1 MRYAAAFLAL
11 ALLAGC
17 AQRPAPA
24 PPSLQAKAMVPTV
37 FVIRHMEKAPGD
49 DPVLSAV
56 GEANARRLAE
66 VLRDKDIAAIFV
78 TATKRSRL
86 TAEPL
91 AALTG
96 ARLETYDPK
105 DNGALVARVA
115 AIPGSV
121 LVVGHSNTVPGL
133 VAAFGGAAPA
143 PMDESDYGRLF
154 AIRRSDGTTVES
166 RP

>member
-11 ALLAGC
+11 ALVAGC
-17 AQRPAPA
+17 APRPAPV
-24 PPSLQAKAMVPTV
+24 PHSLQAKAMVPTIY
-37 FVIRHMEKAPGD
+37 VIRHMEKAPGD
-49 DPVLSAV
+49 DPVLSSA
-56 GEANARRLAE
+56 GEANAKRLAAA
-66 VLRDKDIAAIFV
+66 LKDKDIDAIFV
-78 TATKRSRL
+78 TDTRRSRM
-86 TAEPL
+86 TAAPL
-91 AALTG
+91 AAALG
-96 ARLETYDPK
+96 LQPQVYDPK
-105 DNGALVARVA
+105 DNAALAAKVANV
-115 AIPGSV
+115 PGSV